1 MRRLT
6 ILAAAVLQIAA
17 LAIVVAAPA
26 AAAPAASNNQFSGV
40 ADFSRFGAGC
50 DGLYLMPAEEGWSL
64 HGCLV
69 ITSITREQ
77 WNPSGTYQ
85 ESGTELFEGWVTYD
99 GEPVGEGTFTTTYE
113 FRAKYGVIGD
123 FDTEIHGRC
132 QHPTTG
138 GTGVFA
144 GVTGR
149 LDFKDVLEG
158 EGAPYFPFR
167 GHLRLPVIDA

>member
-1 MRRLT
+1 MRRLA
-6 ILAAAVLQIAA
+6 ILAAAFLQVVAMSVL
-17 LAIVVAAPA
+17 LAVPAGAAPA
-26 AAAPAASNNQFSGV
+26 AANNQFGGV
-40 ADFSRFGAGC
+40 ADFSMFGDGC

-69 ITSITREQ
+69 ITSISREQ

-85 ESGTELFEGWVTYD
+85 ESGTEAFEGWVTYD
-99 GEPVGEGTFTTTYE
+99 GEPVGEGTFATTYE
-113 FRAKYGVIGD
+113 FRAKYEEIGN

-132 QHPTTG
+132 QHPLTG
-138 GTGVFA
+138 GTGVFE

-167 GHLRLPVIDA
+167 GHLRLPALEA